1 MRRLGGLDGH
11 PDVRIPGIE
20 ANTGSLGMGLAKAK
34 GMARAKAL
42 IGAAGWVY
50 VLTGDGEFQ
59 EGQIWESLQVAAHQK
74 IDRLIAIMDRNKFQ
88 TDRPVSE
95 VNDIEDLVQKISA
108 FGWHV
113 QRTDGHDFRALKA
126 AVATAKS
133 VSGRPKF
140 IVADTI
146 KGKGVS
152 FMERAG
158 TDASGRRLYA
168 WHAGAPD
175 QDHFLRGVEE
185 IGSRIQE
192 LAGDLDLA
200 PIGLP
205 EIVVPAAPP
214 AGLPKEYVADAFGEA
229 LCEIGRRNERL
240 VVLDADLAA
249 DCRLRAFEREFPDR
263 FIENGIAEQDM
274 VSTAGGLARLGLLP
288 VVNSFA
294 AFLASRAN
302 EQIYN
307 NATEGTKIV
316 YVFHYAGLIPAGPG
330 KSHQSLRDISLL
342 RALPNVVVIQPGN
355 ARETKMAAGYA
366 L

>member
-50 VLTGDGEFQ
+50 VLTCDGEFQ

-146 KGKGVS
+146 KRSEERRVGK
-152 FMERAG
+152 ECR
-158 TDASGRRLYA
+158 
-168 WHAGAPD
+168 
-175 QDHFLRGVEE
+175 
-185 IGSRIQE
+185 SRWS
-192 LAGDLDLA
+192 
-200 PIGLP
+200 P
-205 EIVVPAAPP
+205 
-214 AGLPKEYVADAFGEA
+214 Y
-229 LCEIGRRNERL
+229 
-240 VVLDADLAA
+240 
-249 DCRLRAFEREFPDR
+249 
-263 FIENGIAEQDM
+263 
-274 VSTAGGLARLGLLP
+274 
-288 VVNSFA
+288 
-294 AFLASRAN
+294 
-302 EQIYN
+302 
-307 NATEGTKIV
+307 
-316 YVFHYAGLIPAGPG
+316 H
-330 KSHQSLRDISLL
+330 
-342 RALPNVVVIQPGN
+342 
-355 ARETKMAAGYA
+355 
-366 L
+366 